1 MFAAF
6 VTLASPVSPG
16 FGQTTP
22 DQSCSPSE
30 GWGERVAKFR
40 ALPLKKQLKKVK
52 FEEGAW
58 RTHGMGAKRV
68 LGIIDGHLRS
78 YLEYK
83 QTGNGPRYRLVLDEN
98 MPGSAWSNY
107 HSAYEVALVVDGEPV
122 ALRKANLEEAY
133 PVCGANSGCMTKMV
147 SYYVI
152 DPALFARIE
161 DLSDTAL
168 IPLRITQ
175 AKAVHRPCR
184 DYIAAAEFKLL
195 RSAVEAGR
203 E

>member
-1 MFAAF
+1 M
-6 VTLASPVSPG
+6 
-16 FGQTTP
+16 
-22 DQSCSPSE
+22 
-30 GWGERVAKFR
+30 
-40 ALPLKKQLKKVK
+40 PLKKQLKKVK

-83 QTGNGPRYRLVLDEN
+83 QTENGPRYRLVLDEN
-98 MPGSAWSNY
+98 MPGKAWTNY
-107 HSAYEVALVVDGEPV
+107 HFDYEIALVVDGEP
-122 ALRKANLEEAY
+122 ALLRKANLEDAY
-133 PVCGANSGCMTKMV
+133 PVCGANTGCMTKMV

-161 DLSDTAL
+161 GLSDAAL
-168 IPLRITQ
+168 IPLSITQ
-175 AKAVHRPCR
+175 GKAVYRPCR

-195 RSAVEAGR
+195 RSAVDAGKN
-203 E
+203 